1 MKLYRRII
9 LLALSLL
16 VLVSSTGFSV
26 GMHFCAGKI
35 SDLSFYG
42 KASECFME
50 QKRETPPPCNTHVNE
65 KSPQGSC
72 CEDHQLV
79 VDQLESATET
89 NGLVFS
95 KALHLKVIAAI
106 KVVILQ
112 LFAPQEEL
120 RPAYALYISP
130 SIVQDIPVLLRSFL
144 I

>member
-9 LLALSLL
+9 LLALALL

-50 QKRETPPPCNTHVNE
+50 QKRQTPPPCNTHVNE
-65 KSPQGSC
+65 EFSQSSC
-72 CEDHQLV
+72 CEDHRLV
-79 VDQLESATET
+79 VDRLDVATDA
-89 NGLVFS
+89 NAPAPSKFFDLKLV
-95 KALHLKVIAAI
+95 AAI

-112 LFAPQEEL
+112 LFALQEEL
-120 RPAYALYISP
+120 KPAYALYISP
-130 SIVQDIPVLLRSFL
+130 SIARDIPVLVRSFL

>member
-42 KASECFME
+42 EASECFME
-50 QKRETPPPCNTHVNE
+50 QKSQTQPPCNTYMNE
-65 KSPQGSC
+65 EFPKGSC
-72 CEDHQLV
+72 CEDHQLI

-89 NGLVFS
+89 NGLVLS
-95 KALHLKVIAAI
+95 KTLHLKVIAAI

-120 RPAYALYISP
+120 KPAYALYISP
-130 SIVQDIPVLLRSFL
+130 SIARDIPVLVRSLL